1 MTFDVSLEEFNKYIK
16 ADDWYNVQ
24 LVVHNLKGTLRFII
38 IIKKN
43 KLYFRGKMLIK
54 MWWFINYNQKK
65 NVIQWRN

>member
-54 MWWFINYNQKK
+54 M
-65 NVIQWRN
+65 